1 MERQRRKR
9 VNPTADFKREAVEWA
24 LNSNRSVPQIAA
36 ELGISVSNL
45 RRWKREYQLQGEQA
59 FPGPGRL
66 PADEE
71 EMRQLRRELERV
83 KQERDI
89 LKKAVGIFSQRPT

>member
-1 MERQRRKR
+1 MQYEKSKR
-9 VNPTADFKREAVEWA
+9 NNYTADFKREAVE
-24 LNSNRSVPQIAA
+24 LVLSSGRNVPQIAA
-36 ELGISVSNL
+36 ELGVSISNL
-45 RRWKREYQLQGEQA
+45 RRWKREYQAQGNQA

-66 PADEE
+66 PSDEE
-71 EMRQLRRELERV
+71 EMRGLRWELERV